1 MTYLKNINKS
11 AQTNKNTSMYN
22 SFEMHAFLIVSN
34 SNTETQNEIDKLIK
48 VNSIKN
54 VLPFTLEKIEDSREL
69 KKLVKYSFNQKTA
82 FLIKDI
88 DKATEETLNSFL
100 KNLEEPSNDLFY
112 ILTAKSIEGVL
123 ETITSRCQIIFGAN
137 KMEVK
142 DLVTKDF
149 FDLSEK
155 EQFKV
160 VEKVKDRQEAI
171 DFLNSLVFEAKEKK
185 FYQKLEIIM
194 STLIRVSKNGN
205 LSLQL
210 TNLLV
215 TMNRYG
221 K

>member
-1 MTYLKNINKS
+1 
-11 AQTNKNTSMYN
+11 
-22 SFEMHAFLIVSN
+22 MHAFLIVSN
-34 SNTETQNEIDKLIK
+34 STEQTQNEINKL
-48 VNSIKN
+48 VGSNSIKN

-100 KNLEEPSNDLFY
+100 KNLEEPSTDLFY
-112 ILTAKSIEGVL
+112 ILTAKSLEGVL
-123 ETITSRCQIIFGAN
+123 ETIASRCQIIFGVKKIEENDHPAN
-137 KMEVK
+137 EF
-142 DLVTKDF
+142 LE
-149 FDLSEK
+149 LPEK
-155 EQFKV
+155 EQFQV
-160 VEKVKDRQEAI
+160 VEKIKDRQEAI
-171 DFLNSLVFEAKEKK
+171 DFLNSLIFEAKEKK
-185 FYQKLEIIM
+185 LYQKLEVIID
-194 STLIRVSKNGN
+194 TLMRISKNGN

>member
-1 MTYLKNINKS
+1 
-11 AQTNKNTSMYN
+11 
-22 SFEMHAFLIVSN
+22 MHAFLIVSN
-34 SNTETQNEIDKLIK
+34 SNTETQNEVDKLIK

>member
-1 MTYLKNINKS
+1 
-11 AQTNKNTSMYN
+11 
-22 SFEMHAFLIVSN
+22 MHAFLIVSN

>member
-1 MTYLKNINKS
+1 
-11 AQTNKNTSMYN
+11 
-22 SFEMHAFLIVSN
+22 MHAFLIVSN
-34 SNTETQNEIDKLIK
+34 STEQTQNEINKL
-48 VNSIKN
+48 VGSNSIKN

-100 KNLEEPSNDLFY
+100 KNLEEPSTDLFY
-112 ILTAKSIEGVL
+112 ILTAKSLEGVL
-123 ETITSRCQIIFGAN
+123 ETIASRCQIIFGVKKIEENDHPAN
-137 KMEVK
+137 EF
-142 DLVTKDF
+142 LE
-149 FDLSEK
+149 LPEK
-155 EQFKV
+155 EQFQV
-160 VEKVKDRQEAI
+160 VEKIKDRQEAI
-171 DFLNSLVFEAKEKK
+171 DFLNSLIFEAKEKK
-185 FYQKLEIIM
+185 LYQKLEVIID
-194 STLIRVSKNGN
+194 TLMRVSKNGN